1 MKIFKNQGYISI
13 ELDTEINL
21 GGSTNPR
28 ILYKKPNGVSG
39 EWVATVDGTTLVYE
53 ADNDTFD
60 QVGVWLF
67 QTKITID
74 GRDAF
79 GKTVSKLIDK
89 NIV

>member
-1 MKIFKNQGYISI
+1 MKIFKNQGYTTI
-13 ELDTEINL
+13 ELDTQISL
-21 GGSTNPR
+21 AGATNPR
-28 ILYKKPNGVSG
+28 ILYKKPNGISG

-60 QVGVWLF
+60 QVGVWSF

-79 GKTVSKLIDK
+79 GSVVSQLIDK
-89 NIV
+89 RI